1 MDQDGKDSVAPF
13 VQKGRFNVGG
23 TPKSMKY
30 PIVLGSDS
38 AAAKFG
44 GLFGFPTS
52 VLISKDGRVVKRVDG
67 LASYDKIDKTIQSL
81 LEANEGASH

>member
-1 MDQDGKDSVAPF
+1 MVVEPM
-13 VQKGRFNVGG
+13 R
-23 TPKSMKY
+23 
-30 PIVLGSDS
+30 PIVLGNDS

-44 GLFGFPTS
+44 GLVGFPTS